1 MTYILAVITSHCFTS
16 VVSDFIFEGMDC
28 DGARA
33 EIKHQD
39 DGEDELEGIALI
51 SGEDEAEARTGGRG
65 GVEE

>member
-16 VVSDFIFEGMDC
+16 VVSDSIFEGKDSE
-28 DGARA
+28 GARA
-33 EIKHQD
+33 EIRHED

-51 SGEDEAEARTGGRG
+51 SGEDEAETKIGGRG